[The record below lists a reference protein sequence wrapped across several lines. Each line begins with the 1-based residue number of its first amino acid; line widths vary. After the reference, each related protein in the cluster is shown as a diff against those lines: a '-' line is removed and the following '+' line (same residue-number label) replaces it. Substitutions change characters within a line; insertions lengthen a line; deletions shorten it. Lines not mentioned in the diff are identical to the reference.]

1 MKKELIR
8 FLLFIGIIT
17 LFLGVC
23 FTSADFF
30 AIPVAGV
37 KDFLVIAAQWLMV
50 TLALFLLCAGL
61 ASYRLLFAVSFPLL
75 TLASTLLAWF
85 RWTLNATLTPMIL
98 DVALENDWRTSADLV
113 TVGLIGCVLLS
124 LWIAGGFVYY
134 RWRKITLHR
143 PIIPFVCSLLLLV
156 GMMQIFTLRRP
167 ISERIPFTLYF
178 SSVRFW
184 QEKQIAQEE
193 RIDLTAG
200 AHCEEEELTVV
211 VVLGESLR
219 PDHLGLNGYARNT
232 TPLLSKER
240 SLVSLPYIYTEQ
252 TYTNRS
258 IPHLLTRADSSD
270 YERAYTEP
278 SFISLFRACDYYTV
292 WLANQEAAN
301 TYVYFMNECDSLF
314 YVNIDKSSYVFDR
327 WVDGDLLPLLD
338 NALRVERPRKLIVL
352 HTIGSHWWYNSHFTD
367 DYATFQPVV
376 KSKVISACT
385 QEEMINSYDN
395 TILYTD
401 YFLAEVINRLRD
413 RKAVLL
419 YQSDHGEALGEEGVW
434 LHASD
439 SPAAHRAAGFVWL
452 SPAYEAAHPTY
463 LEVLRRNASRPY
475 RTDYLFHSVLD
486 AGFVR
491 SPYWDASLSIFN
503 DDK

>member
-8 FLLFIGIIT
+8 FLLFICIVT

-30 AIPVAGV
+30 AIPVAGM
-37 KDFLVIAAQWLMV
+37 KDFLIVAAQWTV
-50 TLALFLLCAGL
+50 VSIALYLLCMCL
-61 ASYRLLFAVSFPLL
+61 ASYRYLFALSLPIL
-75 TLASTLLAWF
+75 TLISALLAWF

-98 DVALENDWRTSADLV
+98 DAALENDWRTSGDLISA
-113 TVGLIGCVLLS
+113 GLVGCVLLS
-124 LWIAGGFVYY
+124 LLVAGGLIYY
-134 RWRKITLHR
+134 RWYRITLRR
-143 PIIPFVCSLLLLV
+143 PLIPFLCGALSLIGL
-156 GMMQIFTLRRP
+156 MQIFTLRRP

-178 SSVRFW
+178 SAVRYW

-193 RIDLTAG
+193 RIDLTAD

-232 TPLLSKER
+232 TPLLAQEK
-240 SLVSLPYIYTEQ
+240 SLVSFPHVYTEQ

-258 IPHLLTRADSSD
+258 IPHLLTRADSTD
-270 YERAYTEP
+270 YERAYTEQ

-314 YVNIDKSSYVFDR
+314 HVNIDKSSYVFDR

-338 NALRVERPRKLIVL
+338 DALRVECSRKLIIL
-352 HTIGSHWWYNSHFTD
+352 HTIGSHWWYNSHFTAD
-367 DYATFQPVV
+367 HAPFQPIVR
-376 KSKVISACT
+376 SKVISSCT
-385 QEEMINSYDN
+385 QEEMTNSYDN

-401 YFLAEVINRLRD
+401 YFLSEVINRLRN

-434 LHASD
+434 LHAAET
-439 SPAAHRAAGFVWL
+439 PYTHQAAGFVWL
-452 SPAYEAAHPTY
+452 SPSYEEAHPTY
-463 LEVLRRNASRPY
+463 LDILRRNASLPY

-486 AGFVR
+486 AGGIQ
-491 SPYWDASLSIFN
+491 SPYLNESLSVFTKN
-503 DDK
+503 T